1 MNIYRFA
8 KYVWCW
14 DIISDEEPYAYIKA
28 DTEEEAINKN
38 NGNTRKWY
46 DKRLDTIEV
55 VDRIPV
61 HDLKLLLP

>member
-8 KYVWCW
+8 KYIWCW

-28 DTEEEAINKN
+28 DTEVEAIKKN

-46 DKRLDTIEV
+46 DKRLDTITV
-55 VDRIPV
+55 VSSVPV
-61 HDLKLLLP
+61 DDIKLLLP